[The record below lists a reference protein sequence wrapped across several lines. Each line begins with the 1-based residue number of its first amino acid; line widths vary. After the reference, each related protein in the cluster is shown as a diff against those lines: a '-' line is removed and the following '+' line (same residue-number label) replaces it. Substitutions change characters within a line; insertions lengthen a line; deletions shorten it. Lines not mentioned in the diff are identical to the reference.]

1 MTPNP
6 RAKLFMNIRSHL
18 RRANLQFFERARE
31 RQFLLMMRGDAL
43 TVSQLITVRPDGVA
57 FRIETRLP
65 IVVPT
70 HRRVAAAELVARL
83 NRLTER
89 GHYDLDIDTGDVC
102 FRIDC
107 HALTSMVIGKVM
119 LAVLGMALRPLARD
133 WRVFEAVLLRE
144 ADPVAAIK
152 ENAERIARETEAKQ
166 RADRAA
172 ATPPLR
178 RKDPQSPI
186 DAEKDLHEMI
196 DELMAQEHAADPT
209 AGAPEAFSSEE
220 LEELLPE
227 IEGEADDADE
237 TTGGDDADGDA
248 K

>member
-1 MTPNP
+1 MGMGRGMMHDADHQADMQLFHQLLDNG
-6 RAKLFMNIRSHL
+6 AKIR
-18 RRANLQFFERARE
+18 
-31 RQFLLMMRGDAL
+31 RQ
-43 TVSQLITVRPDGVA
+43 VTVRPDGVA

-172 ATPPLR
+172 ATRHRGFVQP
-178 RKDPQSPI
+178 
-186 DAEKDLHEMI
+186 H
-196 DELMAQEHAADPT
+196 DPT
-209 AGAPEAFSSEE
+209 GLGKGLCRIADHLGS
-220 LEELLPE
+220 LGCVLLVTP
-227 IEGEADDADE
+227 A
-237 TTGGDDADGDA
+237 
-248 K
+248 